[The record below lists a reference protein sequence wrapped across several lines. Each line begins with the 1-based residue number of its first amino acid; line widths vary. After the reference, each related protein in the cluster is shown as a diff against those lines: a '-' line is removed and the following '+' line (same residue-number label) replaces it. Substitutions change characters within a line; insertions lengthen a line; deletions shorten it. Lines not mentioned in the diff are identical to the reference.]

1 MTAKDLIKPGIVLFT
16 VSLIIIITCYFLPLT
31 TSCEFTDGPE
41 EFISTNEIGALQST
55 YYLAIIFLAFIFM
68 LSLIKSKAGF
78 ISVILVSVI
87 GGMIILFFNWIGQ
100 AGWGKPCGHQPTI
113 YQNLLYLG
121 HILFVLACC
130 IKSYKNKNW
139 GSEKRKFEDS
149 RDLLDRI

>member
-31 TSCEFTDGPE
+31 TSCDFDIKIDDFVPTKR
-41 EFISTNEIGALQST
+41 IGASQTT

-130 IKSYKNKNW
+130 IKSYKNKSW
-139 GSEKRKFEDS
+139 GSEKRKFDDS
-149 RDLLDRI
+149 QDLLDRI